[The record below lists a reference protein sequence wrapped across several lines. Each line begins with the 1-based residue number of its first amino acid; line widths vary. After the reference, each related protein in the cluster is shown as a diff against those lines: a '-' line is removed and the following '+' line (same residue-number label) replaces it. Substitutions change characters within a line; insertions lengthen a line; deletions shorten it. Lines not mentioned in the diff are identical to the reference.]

1 MCAREKPYKM
11 GRVQIVGA
19 DLAGLWLCPNFKAIV
34 QKKEML
40 YPNFKSHCSKKNA
53 VRQSHNFLVS
63 VCELNASLVLDLVS
77 KSAFPSKLLLI

>member
-40 YPNFKSHCSKKNA
+40 YPNFKSYCSKKKCCKA
-53 VRQSHNFLVS
+53 ESQLPGFSMRVECFTCTRFG
-63 VCELNASLVLDLVS
+63 
-77 KSAFPSKLLLI
+77 F